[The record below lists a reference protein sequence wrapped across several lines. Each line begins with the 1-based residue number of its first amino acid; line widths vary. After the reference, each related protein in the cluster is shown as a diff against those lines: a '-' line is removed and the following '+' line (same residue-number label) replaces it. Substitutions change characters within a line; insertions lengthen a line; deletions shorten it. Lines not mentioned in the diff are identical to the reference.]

1 MNSNQYIYILDTL
14 GVVARSIGEQH
25 FAPLAIT
32 SLDLGIRL
40 LKNTDDPDLRKSLYG
55 LFAAISSV
63 MKKEMAAAL
72 PEVVEYMLASIR
84 SSDGIVVNI
93 AQLTDTPEQLQRKWH
108 DVTLQMH
115 LKDDDE
121 AGVLTVYDDLSESES
136 EEEDIEHSDDEDDD
150 IEGYSVENAY
160 IEEKEESVLALKEIA
175 EYTE

>member
-1 MNSNQYIYILDTL
+1 
-14 GVVARSIGEQH
+14 
-25 FAPLAIT
+25 
-32 SLDLGIRL
+32 
-40 LKNTDDPDLRKSLYG
+40 
-55 LFAAISSV
+55 
-63 MKKEMAAAL
+63 
-72 PEVVEYMLASIR
+72 
-84 SSDGIVVNI
+84 
-93 AQLTDTPEQLQRKWH
+93 
-108 DVTLQMH
+108 MH